1 MDHWNCIVVGA
12 GSAGAAVAGR
22 LSENADLDIL
32 VLDAG
37 PAWTHAECPP
47 TLRTPNNMYKWD
59 ITTHGVVPVEYMWD
73 GQQAV
78 RVAGR
83 PAAPYLRGKG
93 LGGSSA
99 VNGCYAIRPPM
110 QEFDDWVAAGCT
122 GWGPEDVLPYF
133 IRLERDAEFG
143 NQPHH
148 GADGPTPITRVN
160 QEDWGT
166 IDVGLRDSALALGHQ
181 WEPDHNAPGTQGVA
195 LTASN
200 IEGSLRV
207 TTNDSYLEPARDRDN
222 LTIIGNARVDS
233 VLFSGSR
240 AVGVSATVAG
250 ELRVFHADEVILSA
264 GAILTP
270 AILQRSGV
278 GPAALLRSLDVPLRI
293 DLPVGVGV
301 QDHAGFELLLRV
313 PDGQPARSGRRRG
326 NCTVRYSSGLP
337 DTGFGDLLITDVNL
351 VDGADLGAL
360 LCKLAQSHARGSVAI
375 TSIDPD
381 VLPAVDFNLLGD
393 RRDVTLARYALRH
406 AFDLVRAGGFPAEA
420 AVVDVTGTDIDRSMS
435 DSELDA
441 WAAAVVRDT
450 AHAASGCAI
459 GGPDDAA
466 AVLDTECR
474 VRGLQGL
481 RVADASVFPTVPRA
495 NTHIPAVMIGE
506 RVADWV
512 AQAHGFAGADAVTA
526 TA

>member
-1 MDHWNCIVVGA
+1 MNHWNCIVVGA

-22 LSENADLDIL
+22 LSENPELKIL

-37 PAWTHAECPP
+37 PAWTYDECPP

-59 ITTHGVVPVEYMWD
+59 VSTHGVVPTEYTWAD
-73 GQQAV
+73 QQAV
-78 RVAGR
+78 RIAGR
-83 PAAPYLRGKG
+83 AAAPYLRGKG
-93 LGGSSA
+93 LGGSSS

-110 QEFDDWVAAGCT
+110 EEFEDWVAAGCA
-122 GWGPEDVLPYF
+122 GWGPDDVLPYF
-133 IRLERDAEFG
+133 MRLERDIEFG
-143 NQPHH
+143 DQPYH
-148 GADGPTPITRVN
+148 GAHGPTPITRVS
-160 QEDWGT
+160 QEDWGA
-166 IDVGLRDSALALGHQ
+166 IDVGLRDSAFALGHQ
-181 WEPDHNAPGTQGVA
+181 WQPDHNAPGTQGVA

-200 IEGSLRV
+200 MEGSLRV
-207 TTNDSYLEPARDRDN
+207 TTNDSYLQPARDRVN
-222 LTIIGNARVDS
+222 LTIMGNARVDT
-233 VLFSGSR
+233 VLFSGGRSI
-240 AVGVSATVAG
+240 GVSADVAG
-250 ELRVFHADEVILSA
+250 EPREFYADEVVLSA

-278 GPAALLRSLDVPLRI
+278 GPAPLLRSLDVPVRA

-313 PDGQPARSGRRRG
+313 PNGHPARSGRRRG

-337 DTGFGDLLITDVNL
+337 DAGFGDLLITDVNV
-351 VDGADLGAL
+351 VDGTDLGAL
-360 LCKLAQSHARGSVAI
+360 LCKLAQCHARGSVAI
-375 TSIDPD
+375 TSTDPD
-381 VLPAVDFNLLGD
+381 VPPTVDFNLLGD
-393 RRDVTLARYALRH
+393 GRDIALARYALRH

-420 AVVDVTGTDIDRSMS
+420 SVVDVTGNAIDLSMS

-441 WAAAVVRDT
+441 WAASVVRDT

-466 AVLDTECR
+466 AVLDNECQ
-474 VRGLQGL
+474 VRGVQGL

-512 AQAHGFAGADAVTA
+512 ARAHGLTGADAVTA